1 MDNWLHG
8 SGLSLKTREILLDFN
23 SNFVQ
28 KQYILEKNKPFTV
41 DLAKTIYF
49 LTAPNP
55 QWKSLLFW
63 DFFPTWIGIN
73 IQYLDIC
80 TNTIV
85 YYTIKKDG
93 YNVLILNIL
102 RLVWKLN
109 SDKQI
114 ATNKRFFLL
123 KTDNFLLFSG
133 FFSP

>member
-55 QWKSLLFW
+55 Q
-63 DFFPTWIGIN
+63 
-73 IQYLDIC
+73 
-80 TNTIV
+80 
-85 YYTIKKDG
+85 
-93 YNVLILNIL
+93 
-102 RLVWKLN
+102 
-109 SDKQI
+109 
-114 ATNKRFFLL
+114 
-123 KTDNFLLFSG
+123 
-133 FFSP
+133 